1 MQCHLWTYANN
12 TGGVPGA
19 QLLKNLPAIQET
31 WVWSLAWEDTLEKG
45 KAPHSSILAWKSP
58 WAVHGVSKSQTQ
70 LRDFTY
76 GFCGPEI
83 SKKLGSKLCL
93 DVSREAA
100 IRYRMDLHSSENLT
114 GNGGSTSEVAHSP
127 NLQIGVGY
135 GWSSFSTWI
144 TPHGLG
150 LCKTW

>member
-1 MQCHLWTYANN
+1 MVKNVSAN
-12 TGGVPGA
+12 TG
-19 QLLKNLPAIQET
+19 
-31 WVWSLAWEDTLEKG
+31 DTI
-45 KAPHSSILAWKSP
+45 SILGSGRSLGRRNGNPLQHSCLENPMDRGAWQ
-58 WAVHGVSKSQTQ
+58 ATVHGVSKSQTQ

-93 DVSREAA
+93 DVSHEAA
-100 IRYRMDLHSSENLT
+100 IRYRMDLHFSENLT

>member
-1 MQCHLWTYANN
+1 MDR
-12 TGGVPGA
+12 GA
-19 QLLKNLPAIQET
+19 WQAT
-31 WVWSLAWEDTLEKG
+31 
-45 KAPHSSILAWKSP
+45 
-58 WAVHGVSKSQTQ
+58 VHGVSKSQTQ

>member
-1 MQCHLWTYANN
+1 MVKNVSAN
-12 TGGVPGA
+12 TG
-19 QLLKNLPAIQET
+19 
-31 WVWSLAWEDTLEKG
+31 DTI
-45 KAPHSSILAWKSP
+45 SILGSGRSLGRRNGNPLQHSCLENPMDRGAWQ
-58 WAVHGVSKSQTQ
+58 ATVHGVSKSQTQ

-93 DVSREAA
+93 DVSHEAA

>member
-1 MQCHLWTYANN
+1 MGFPGGTVVKNVSAN
-12 TGGVPGA
+12 TG
-19 QLLKNLPAIQET
+19 
-31 WVWSLAWEDTLEKG
+31 DTI
-45 KAPHSSILAWKSP
+45 SILGSGRSLGRRNGNPLQHSCLENPMDRGAWQ
-58 WAVHGVSKSQTQ
+58 ATVHGVSKSQTQ

>member
-1 MQCHLWTYANN
+1 MGSQRIRHNRATS
-12 TGGVPGA
+12 
-19 QLLKNLPAIQET
+19 LP
-31 WVWSLAWEDTLEKG
+31 
-45 KAPHSSILAWKSP
+45 
-58 WAVHGVSKSQTQ
+58 
-70 LRDFTY
+70 Y

-93 DVSREAA
+93 DVSHEAA

-114 GNGGSTSEVAHSP
+114 GTSGSTSEVAHSC
-127 NLQIGVGY
+127 NLQIGIGY
-135 GWSSFSTWI
+135 WWRSFSTWT